1 MDRRPPSIVTVA
13 EYAGQPEVRLRATQ
27 LGASYSDSAAR
38 RVVDDWVAFFSRG
51 ESPIQRLELTTRTPR
66 RLFDAL
72 SAQCQLTSLRVK
84 WGDYSDLSPVSAL
97 TELTVLELRGA
108 SQVAQVGALS
118 RLTKL
123 RLLAIEG
130 FKQIDDPSPLGE
142 LTLLNDLELGGDW
155 RANRN
160 AHLPTISFL
169 PGLPNLTDLLL
180 HTLVVDDKDYSPL
193 LYLPRLQR
201 VRVMAV
207 RGMTPPLEELKAA
220 LPWSG

>member
-13 EYAGQPEVRLRATQ
+13 EYAGQPEVRVRATQ
-27 LGASYSDSAAR
+27 LGASYSEAAAR

-51 ESPIQRLELTTRTPR
+51 ESPIQRLEFTTRTPR
-66 RLFDAL
+66 RLFEAL
-72 SAQCQLTSLRVK
+72 SVQCQLTSLRVK
-84 WGDYSDLSPVSAL
+84 WGDYGDLSPLAGL
-97 TELTVLELRGA
+97 TELAELELRGA
-108 SQVAQVGALS
+108 TNVSQVGTLS

-130 FKQIDDPSPLGE
+130 FKQIEDPSPLGD
-142 LTLLNDLELGGDW
+142 LALLNDLELGGDW

-169 PGLPNLTDLLL
+169 PHLPNLTDLLL

-193 LYLPRLQR
+193 LELPRLQR
-201 VRVMAV
+201 VRVMSV
-207 RGMTPPLEELKAA
+207 PGMTPSFEELKAA